1 MTNFKFYNPIQIR
14 YGDIDA
20 QGHLNNVR
28 FIQYMETSRFAYLIE
43 LGLWDGKDFQALGLI
58 VADVHVAYL
67 APITILQKIRCG
79 VRVSRI
85 GNKSITFEY
94 ILEDVNSGAA
104 MATGETVMVA
114 YDYPTLSSVPVSA
127 EWRRLITEYE
137 TL

>member
-127 EWRRLITEYE
+127 EWRQLITEYE